1 MDPLSI
7 TASVIA
13 LLGAANNVYTV
24 LQSFRNADRG
34 LQSLVREVVSLKG
47 FLQSIEKALEDC
59 RDNPYALSHIDPT
72 LWKESK
78 VALSDCQA
86 TLKQLSQVVD
96 GPRKPSRSNTLF
108 HRARVVA
115 ELRSR
120 AGDIASF
127 REKISMSNLSLQ
139 TLLQVINVYA

>member
-7 TASVIA
+7 TTSVIT
-13 LLGAANNVYTV
+13 LLGAASNVYNF
-24 LQSFRNADRG
+24 LQSIRNADRG
-34 LQSLVREVVSLKG
+34 LQSLVKEVGALNG
-47 FLQSIEKALEDC
+47 YLRSIDKALEDC
-59 RDNPYALSHIDPT
+59 RSNAYALSHIDPA

-78 VALSDCQA
+78 IALSDCQE
-86 TLKQLSQVVD
+86 TINELGLVFKE
-96 GPRKPSRSNTLF
+96 PKRPSRSNTLF
-108 HRARVVA
+108 RKARVAA

-139 TLLQVINVYA
+139 TLLQVINV